1 VFTERGREEM
11 VRVGIGWD
19 VHPLVEGRKLH
30 LGGVHFPG
38 ERRGLKGHS
47 DADVVCHAIC
57 DALLGAVALG
67 DIGMNFPD
75 TDPGYKDTPGVEFLA
90 AVREMVRKKN
100 YRVVNVDC
108 TVMSD
113 AVRLGD
119 RKNKMAETIATHLGL
134 DKDIV
139 SVKATTWEGH
149 GAVGRG
155 EVIACQAIA
164 MVEGGE

>member
-1 VFTERGREEM
+1 
-11 VRVGIGWD
+11 
-19 VHPLVEGRKLH
+19 
-30 LGGVHFPG
+30 
-38 ERRGLKGHS
+38 
-47 DADVVCHAIC
+47 
-57 DALLGAVALG
+57 
-67 DIGMNFPD
+67 
-75 TDPGYKDTPGVEFLA
+75 
-90 AVREMVRKKN
+90 MVRKKKHQI
-100 YRVVNVDC
+100 VNVDC

-119 RKNKMAETIATHLGL
+119 KKSEMAETIASHLGI
-134 DKDIV
+134 DVGRV

>member
-1 VFTERGREEM
+1 M
-11 VRVGIGWD
+11 YRVGIGWD
-19 VHPLVEGRKLH
+19 VHPLVEGRELY
-30 LGGVHFPG
+30 LGGVHFST
-38 ERRGLKGHS
+38 ERKGLKGHS

-57 DALLGAVALG
+57 DALLGALALG
-67 DIGMNFPD
+67 DIGVQFPD

-90 AVREMVRKKN
+90 AVREMVKKRKHH
-100 YRVVNVDC
+100 VVNVDC

-113 AVRLGD
+113 AVRLSD
-119 RKNKMAETIATHLGL
+119 KKSEMAETIASQLRIDVGL
-134 DKDIV
+134 V